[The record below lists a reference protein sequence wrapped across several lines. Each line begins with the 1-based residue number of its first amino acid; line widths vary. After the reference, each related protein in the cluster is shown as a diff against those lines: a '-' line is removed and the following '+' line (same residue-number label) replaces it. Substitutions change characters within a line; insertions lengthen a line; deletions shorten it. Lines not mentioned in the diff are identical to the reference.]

1 MPRVFQRDW
10 YFCWSCEFSWVPTK
24 FWKVLPEKY
33 LQYIVCVGIG
43 PMETFHKGFI
53 GFPGAQV
60 SKLLVPIGP
69 GACLNMKMP
78 SYQYRDPHVKDQG
91 AVSI

>member
-1 MPRVFQRDW
+1 
-10 YFCWSCEFSWVPTK
+10 
-24 FWKVLPEKY
+24 
-33 LQYIVCVGIG
+33 
-43 PMETFHKGFI
+43 METFHKGFI

-60 SKLLVPIGP
+60 SKLLAPIGP

-78 SYQYRDPHVKDQG
+78 SYHYRDPHVKDQG